1 MSKELPVRQSQRQVA
16 RIDYKVLNN
25 TGERVQRTVSSDSEH
40 SSPAS
45 PERLH
50 IENQIEESPISNLS
64 LQFNFGKV
72 DHKLKMENEIKAL
85 ESKFVITMEEIDDHI
100 DENPINRSIVA
111 VEDIDS
117 SVDKIE
123 KLRSQQR
130 SINRELTNKIESDAY
145 ENQFAKQYTMV
156 MGQEI
161 HNTCQRKKIRNQTI

>member
-1 MSKELPVRQSQRQVA
+1 MA
-16 RIDYKVLNN
+16 
-25 TGERVQRTVSSDSEH
+25 
-40 SSPAS
+40 
-45 PERLH
+45 
-50 IENQIEESPISNLS
+50 
-64 LQFNFGKV
+64 
-72 DHKLKMENEIKAL
+72 
-85 ESKFVITMEEIDDHI
+85 EIDDHI
-100 DENPINRSIVA
+100 DENPINRSMVA

-130 SINRELTNKIESDAY
+130 SIDRELANKIESDAY